1 MKLLLD
7 THILLWGILRRERI
21 PGNLKRALEDPANEL
36 WLSPISV
43 WECLILARKGRV
55 TLLPDPES
63 WIRTTLR
70 ELMPREAPITIE
82 IAIRSRSIEIPH
94 ADPADRFLAATAAV
108 FDLTLVTVDE
118 RLVTGEGFR
127 VLTRISHKP
136 EYFSVIYDPWFQGDV
151 SNRMSLGV
159 SLPTSLC
166 GVVPKGIFGIFIASG
181 HSLSALRLWRAFQ
194 GSLFCQAL
202 LAIQVCIRILES
214 WACALAKSLTAGKA
228 LASSK

>member
-7 THILLWGILRRERI
+7 THILLWGILQPEWI
-21 PGNLKRALEDPANEL
+21 PDNLKRALEDPANEL
-36 WLSPISV
+36 WLSSISV

-127 VLTRISHKP
+127 VLT
-136 EYFSVIYDPWFQGDV
+136 G
-151 SNRMSLGV
+151 
-159 SLPTSLC
+159 
-166 GVVPKGIFGIFIASG
+166 
-181 HSLSALRLWRAFQ
+181 
-194 GSLFCQAL
+194 
-202 LAIQVCIRILES
+202 
-214 WACALAKSLTAGKA
+214 
-228 LASSK
+228 